1 MSIADGNLTIDGGLT
16 NSGSALQIDAGSSA
30 IQVTAS
36 ALSNTGTID
45 LSGGAGRAT
54 LDISAAAPA
63 TLNGSLGLSGNA
75 LMEFAS
81 GGITTIATGASLAL
95 DGPRARVAL
104 NSNTTTS
111 GALTGLSQNH
121 GTLDLADGV
130 ALATTTALTNS
141 GTLDLNSFYY
151 QSDFS
156 DDGGSAL
163 TIGGALTNSGQ
174 VNIGNSD
181 IFAPTTVTAAGLAN
195 TGAINLSGSPT
206 VRASLDSTAA
216 APATWTGTA
225 NLSGDALLE
234 FHSGGI
240 TAIAS
245 GADLSLNG
253 ADALVALST
262 ALTTNS
268 ALTGLATN
276 AGTLNLADSP
286 FTTTVALNNT
296 GTLEVDY
303 SYYAAGGGGSAVS
316 IGGTLTNSG
325 FVEIGNTAITK
336 ATTAT
341 AKGLANTGTIDLTG
355 GAAIRATLDSTA
367 AAPAT
372 WTGSAFLSGDA
383 VLEFASGG
391 ITAIGGGAELSLNG
405 ALSWVALS
413 TAVTGNSALTKLASN
428 VGTFAADGG
437 SALTTTGGFT
447 NTGTLDLDTTG
458 TGGSHLTVGGTLT
471 NMGFVDIG
479 NSTITAAATL
489 RRRVSPTAARS
500 T

>member
-1 MSIADGNLTIDGGLT
+1 MISTCSTI
-16 NSGSALQIDAGSSA
+16 
-30 IQVTAS
+30 
-36 ALSNTGTID
+36 
-45 LSGGAGRAT
+45 
-54 LDISAAAPA
+54 
-63 TLNGSLGLSGNA
+63 
-75 LMEFAS
+75 E
-81 GGITTIATGASLAL
+81 
-95 DGPRARVAL
+95 
-104 NSNTTTS
+104 
-111 GALTGLSQNH
+111 
-121 GTLDLADGV
+121 
-130 ALATTTALTNS
+130 
-141 GTLDLNSFYY
+141 
-151 QSDFS
+151 SDFS

-303 SYYAAGGGGSAVS
+303 SYYGAGGGGSAVS

-336 ATTAT
+336 ATTVT

-383 VLEFASGG
+383 LLEFASGG
-391 ITAIGGGAELSLNG
+391 ITAIGSGAELSLNG

-413 TAVTGNSALTKLASN
+413 TALTGNSALTKLASN

-458 TGGSHLTVGGTLT
+458 TGGSHLAVGGTLT
-471 NMGFVDIG
+471 NMGLVDIG
-479 NSTITAAATL
+479 NGTITAAATL
-489 RRRVSPTAARS
+489 SRDGSRQQRHDLPDRRHTAQAKLSVTGAATTPTSSLVDSPLSTTTGFTNSGSSRSTGSAPAGAIDDRRDADQQRRCLRHRQHRPYQGDDGDGGRALANTGTIDLTGGAATRRRWTSPARRRRPGAAPTISRATRCWSSPAAGSPRS
-500 T
+500 AAAPT